1 MKSTLIRTISIFL
14 LMILMGFVFICSF
27 TVSLA
32 DTGDRIIRVAQID
45 LSNFF
50 DYNRA
55 RPVGGY
61 GYEYLNEIS
70 SYTGWKYEYIP
81 TTWKNALDM
90 LDKGEIDLLAPAVLS
105 PDLKNRFSFSAKE
118 IGLSYSTLCV
128 PVENRVTAYN
138 DFNSFDGMKVGV
150 IRNSPLNDSFDKFS
164 EENRFSVEK
173 IYYENMAA
181 IIKALHKRDIDAML
195 VGNLEKRPTERIIA
209 RFSPVPYYIVT
220 KKGNTEILRQLND
233 AIFKIKENNPYFDYE
248 LEKKYFKFNESTVP
262 IFTGEEKEYIKNSG
276 VLKVVYD
283 PAWAPLEY
291 FDEDSGT
298 FKGINADLLELIGK
312 ITGLK
317 FSYIISGSYT
327 EALKKISS
335 YKADILTGIDNDA
348 EWANQHHLILTDSYL
363 SSSIVLVKNIRTS
376 NIDNATFAL
385 AKDYLAASEY
395 VKKSRPRA
403 KIIYYNT
410 PEECFEAV
418 NNGKADLTFA
428 NSYVADRLLRNPK
441 LNRLSIVETSNL
453 NDQLCIGVSNK
464 SDPRLHSILDKSLHS
479 ITADQMNRIIFQH
492 TLKEKPEINLE
503 YLIYKKPIYFIIV
516 LLFIFLTVIAILVFM
531 IKNRNLYNEEI
542 KKVAFLDG
550 VTGTDN
556 YLKFKLEAAALLKAN
571 RSKKY
576 AIVYVDIH
584 KFSYIND
591 TFGYQTGD
599 QILSEVAKTLQEQLS
614 EYERGARLSAD
625 NFVCLVTYE
634 NQENL
639 LKRGHTFQDSCNAC
653 LTLINSRFTV
663 QLTTAVYLVKGGETD
678 IPSLV
683 GKADIAHKT
692 IGDIHKSSIVFY
704 DDKIQEEFLRT
715 KKLESSMVSAL
726 QNDEFQVYLQPK
738 IDLSTKKI
746 VGAEALVRW
755 KHPVEGLIYPQ
766 QFISLFES
774 NGFIL
779 ELDFYIYEKV
789 CGLLRKWMKEEQKI
803 MPISVNVSKAHLA
816 NEQFAIQL
824 DRLLKKYRIPTE
836 LFELELTESAFF
848 DDTQEA
854 VSLIKKLKDLG
865 FFISIDDFG
874 SGYSSLNLLKDLI
887 VDVLKLDKEFFRKD
901 GMTEKDKIIVDGII
915 RIANDLNLKIISEGV
930 ETQEQVDF
938 LIRSGCHMA
947 QGYFFARPMP
957 VEEFEKLIEQE

>member
-1 MKSTLIRTISIFL
+1 MKSTTIRTISIFL
-14 LMILMGFVFICSF
+14 LMILMGVIFISSSP
-27 TVSLA
+27 VSLA
-32 DTGDRIIRVAQID
+32 DTGDRVVRVAQID

-50 DYNRA
+50 DYNRVG
-55 RPVGGY
+55 PVGGY

-70 SYTGWKYEYIP
+70 NYTGWKYEYIP
-81 TTWKNALDM
+81 TTWNNALEL
-90 LDKGEIDLLAPAVLS
+90 LDKGEIDLLAPVILT
-105 PDLKNRFSFSAKE
+105 PDLKNRFSFSSKE

-128 PVENRVTAYN
+128 PVENEETAYN
-138 DFNSFDGMKVGV
+138 DFTAFNGMRVGLLKD
-150 IRNSPLNDSFDKFS
+150 SPLIKSFDKFS
-164 EENRFSVEK
+164 NENLFSVK
-173 IYYENMAA
+173 KVYYDNMAA
-181 IIKALHKRDIDAML
+181 LIKALHDGNVDAML
-195 VGNLEKRPTERIIA
+195 VSNLEKRPTERIIA
-209 RFSPVPYYIVT
+209 RFSPIPYYIIT
-220 KKGNTEILRQLND
+220 KKGNTEILSQLND
-233 AIFKIKENNPYFDYE
+233 AISRIKENNPYFDHE

-262 IFTGEEKEYIKNSG
+262 IFTGDEKEYIKNSG

-298 FKGINADLLELIGK
+298 FKGINADLFEMIGK

-317 FSYIISGSYT
+317 FSFIRSGSYT

-335 YKADILTGIDNDA
+335 YEADILTGIDDDI

-363 SSSIVLVKNIRTS
+363 SSSIVLVKNIKTS
-376 NIDNATFAL
+376 NIDTATFAL

-395 VKKSRPRA
+395 VRKSSPRA
-403 KIIYYNT
+403 EIIFYNT

-418 NNGKADLTFA
+418 NSGKADLTFA
-428 NSYVADRLLRNPK
+428 NSYVADKLLSDPK

-453 NDQLCIGVSNK
+453 NDQLCIGISNK
-464 SDPRLHSILDKSLHS
+464 ADPRLHSILDKSIHS
-479 ITADQMNRIIFQH
+479 ITANQMNRIIFQH
-492 TLKEKPEINLE
+492 TLKEKPEINLV
-503 YLIYKKPIYFIIV
+503 YLIYKKPIYLIIV
-516 LLFIFLTVIAILVFM
+516 LLSIFLAVIIILGFM
-531 IKNRNLYNEEI
+531 IKNRNRYNEEI
-542 KKVAFLDG
+542 RKVAFLDG

-556 YLKFKLEAAALLKAN
+556 YIKFKLEASALLKSN
-571 RSKKY
+571 RSKRY
-576 AIVYVDIH
+576 AIAYIDIH

-599 QILSEVAKTLQEQLS
+599 QILSEVARTLLGQLG
-614 EYERGARLSAD
+614 EGERGARLSAD
-625 NFVCLVTYE
+625 NFVCLITYE

-639 LKRGHTFQDSCNAC
+639 LKRGHTFQSGCNERLA
-653 LTLINSRFTV
+653 LINSRFTV
-663 QLTTAVYLVKGGETD
+663 QLTCAIYLVKSGETD

-692 IGDIHKSSIVFY
+692 IGDIHKSSVVFY
-704 DDKIQEEFLRT
+704 DDKIQDEFLRT

-738 IDLSTKKI
+738 IDLSTEKI
-746 VGAEALVRW
+746 VGTEALVRW

-789 CGLLRKWMKEEQKI
+789 CSILRKWMDNGQKA
-803 MPISVNVSKAHLA
+803 MPVSVNVSKAHLA
-816 NEQFAIQL
+816 NEQFAVQL
-824 DRLLKKYRIPTE
+824 NRLLRQYHIPTE

-865 FFISIDDFG
+865 FSILIDDFG

-938 LIRSGCHMA
+938 LVHSGCHMA

-957 VEEFEKLIEQE
+957 VDEFEKLMEQE